1 MSFKKSLTATV
12 LALGLAT
19 GAGLS
24 AAASANA
31 STMWQTRQSTS
42 SACWNAVNAK
52 VVDLLRRGNKV
63 EMTNC
68 SGVSAAGGGG
78 YMGIILYSPRS

>member
-1 MSFKKSLTATV
+1 MNFKKSLTATV
-12 LALGLAT
+12 VALGLAT

-31 STMWQTRQSTS
+31 SSMWQTRQSTS
-42 SACWNAVNAK
+42 SACWSSVNAK

-68 SGVSAAGGGG
+68 SGVSAAAGGG
-78 YMGIILYSPRS
+78 YMGIILYSRK

>member
-1 MSFKKSLTATV
+1 MSFKKSFTATIV
-12 LALGLAT
+12 ALGLAT

-31 STMWQTRQSTS
+31 SVMWQTRQSTS
-42 SACWNAVNAK
+42 SACWNAVNTK
-52 VVDLLRRGNKV
+52 VVDLMRRGNKI

-68 SGVSAAGGGG
+68 SGVSPASGGG
-78 YMGIILYSPRS
+78 YMGIILYSPR